1 MRERGIVL
9 VTHKHPRSS
18 FVFDNVSRYPQLKVE
33 ESNLHIKM
41 SAGGEG
47 EDSLHHWKR
56 DV

>member
-1 MRERGIVL
+1 MVL